1 MVRIR
6 VVWYWKRY
14 MRKNRYRCKRY
25 RLFLPKSIGE
35 VVDTEL
41 RYVARLFG
49 PAIVIV
55 PEGLENFLSRLEK
68 LENAHRENTDNGSA
82 GCTGSLLEDSRTEV
96 END

>member
-1 MVRIR
+1 
-6 VVWYWKRY
+6 

-35 VVDTEL
+35 AVDTEL

-55 PEGLENFLSRLEK
+55 PEGLENLFSRLEK
-68 LENAHRENTDNGSA
+68 LENAHRQNVSNIGAASTTSA
-82 GCTGSLLEDSRTEV
+82 LEDSRIWQES
-96 END
+96 D